1 MFRLERCLGH
11 GRSRGGGI
19 RRQNLRYSHQTQI
32 CKCTNMK
39 IHIYAHTKLKADIV
53 KTNIRSKKYNLTD
66 KSTQNVQTKAKK
78 MNMEGRASSP
88 LPKHNCENLT
98 KHHSHSC
105 NLKTTQRRGSHISHN
120 QRK

>member
-1 MFRLERCLGH
+1 MHKYENSHICTH
-11 GRSRGGGI
+11 KTQS
-19 RRQNLRYSHQTQI
+19 RYSEDKYTI
-32 CKCTNMK
+32 EK
-39 IHIYAHTKLKADIV
+39 IQFNGQKHTKCANK
-53 KTNIRSKKYNLTD
+53 SK
-66 KSTQNVQTKAKK
+66 KK

>member
-1 MFRLERCLGH
+1 MFGARA
-11 GRSRGGGI
+11 I
-19 RRQNLRYSHQTQI
+19 KRRRDKEAELKVLTSNTNTQI

-78 MNMEGRASSP
+78 NEYGGQS
-88 LPKHNCENLT
+88 
-98 KHHSHSC
+98 
-105 NLKTTQRRGSHISHN
+105 
-120 QRK
+120 